1 MKKSKPK
8 RKYKKIFKIRCELE
22 IKHKYYVSPKIF
34 LCNKNIPDVLRS
46 LEEKQN

>member
-8 RKYKKIFKIRCELE
+8 RKYKSIFKIRCELE
-22 IKHKYYVSPKIF
+22 TLSTSTMYHAEDFAI
-34 LCNKNIPDVLRS
+34 KNIPDVLRS